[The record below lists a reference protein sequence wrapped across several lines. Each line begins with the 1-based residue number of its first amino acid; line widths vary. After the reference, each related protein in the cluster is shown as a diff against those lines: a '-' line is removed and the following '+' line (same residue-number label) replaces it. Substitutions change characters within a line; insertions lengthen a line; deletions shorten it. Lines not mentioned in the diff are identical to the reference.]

1 MGRLVISE
9 FMTLDG
15 IMEAPGM
22 EEHSAGRN
30 GWALRH
36 TDAATEQANQEQTAS
51 ADALLFGRRTYEIW
65 ASFWPDRPPDDA
77 LAVRLAG
84 LPKYVVSSTLR
95 DPSWANTTV
104 IRGDVPSEVARL
116 TAATDGNL
124 VCYGSGE
131 LVATLLEHDLV
142 DEFRL
147 MLFPVI
153 LGSGKRLFKSDIAL
167 HHLRLVR
174 SQAFPA
180 GAILLTYERE
190 TATPTSEFEAAY
202 SWTEE
207 QMRSLRAAEGA
218 GRVLRTVLFT
228 DIVGSTEQA
237 TALGDR
243 AWTELLE
250 RHHAIVRQELA
261 RFRGREIDT
270 AGDAFFAL
278 FEAPAQAVSCASAIV
293 DAVGRIGMQVRAGV
307 HTGEVELTGDHVR
320 GITVHVGARVVAHAA
335 PNQVVVSSTVRDLV
349 AGSRI
354 EFDDLGTFALK
365 GVPGEWRLS
374 AVRA

>member
-1 MGRLVISE
+1 
-9 FMTLDG
+9 
-15 IMEAPGM
+15 
-22 EEHSAGRN
+22 
-30 GWALRH
+30 
-36 TDAATEQANQEQTAS
+36 
-51 ADALLFGRRTYEIW
+51 
-65 ASFWPDRPPDDA
+65 
-77 LAVRLAG
+77 
-84 LPKYVVSSTLR
+84 
-95 DPSWANTTV
+95 
-104 IRGDVPSEVARL
+104 
-116 TAATDGNL
+116 
-124 VCYGSGE
+124 
-131 LVATLLEHDLV
+131 
-142 DEFRL
+142 

-293 DAVGRIGMQVRAGV
+293 DAVGRIGMQIRAGV
-307 HTGEVELTGDHVR
+307 HTGEVELTGGHVR